1 MLLSKLV
8 KLFAFNGGTLMKM
21 LKLAALSMAVFLYT
35 TTALAQ
41 HGHAGAMGGGMG
53 NSMSHASTNTSDHG
67 SASTNAPPT
76 STQKISNV
84 LAKNPVIGQKIV
96 DLTGDSNGAADAC
109 QGFKN
114 IGQCIAA
121 AHVSKNISGL
131 NFYCM
136 RLAMT
141 GTALPPNSNIS
152 CNLPSTFKSG
162 VSLGKAIQTFDP
174 QADTK
179 TETKKAT
186 TETQQ
191 DLKASGVKS

>member
-1 MLLSKLV
+1 
-8 KLFAFNGGTLMKM
+8 MKM
-21 LKLAALSMAVFLYT
+21 LKLAALSLAVFLYA
-35 TTALAQ
+35 TAAMAQ
-41 HGHAGAMGGGMG
+41 HGNAGGMHGGMG
-53 NSMSHASTNTSDHG
+53 NSMGHSSMNASDHG
-67 SASTNAPPT
+67 NSSSTSKGSAPT
-76 STQKISNV
+76 SSQKISDV
-84 LAKNPVIGQKIV
+84 LSKNPAIGDKIV
-96 DLTGDSNGAADAC
+96 TLTGDKNGAADAC
-109 QGFKN
+109 TGFKN

-152 CNLPSTFKSG
+152 CKLPTNFKSG
-162 VSLGKAIQTFDP
+162 VSLGKAIQAFDP
-174 QADTK
+174 QVDTK

-186 TETQQ
+186 TETEQ

>member
-1 MLLSKLV
+1 
-8 KLFAFNGGTLMKM
+8 MKM
-21 LKLAALSMAVFLYT
+21 LKLAALSLAVFLYT

-41 HGHAGAMGGGMG
+41 HGHAGGMGSGMG
-53 NSMSHASTNTSDHG
+53 NSMGHGSMNASDHG
-67 SASTNAPPT
+67 SSSSASNGSAPT
-76 STQKISNV
+76 SSQKISDV
-84 LAKNPVIGQKIV
+84 LSKNPAIGDKIMA
-96 DLTGDSNGAADAC
+96 LTGDSKGAADAC
-109 QGFKN
+109 SGFKN

-121 AHVSKNISGL
+121 AHVSKNVSGL

-141 GTALPPNSNIS
+141 GTALPANSNIT
-152 CNLPSTFKSG
+152 CNLPANFKPG

-179 TETKKAT
+179 TETNKAA
-186 TETQQ
+186 TETQK

>member
-1 MLLSKLV
+1 
-8 KLFAFNGGTLMKM
+8 MKM
-21 LKLAALSMAVFLYT
+21 LKLAALSLAVFLYT

-41 HGHAGAMGGGMG
+41 HGHAGGMGSGMG
-53 NSMSHASTNTSDHG
+53 NSMGHSSTTASDHG
-67 SASTNAPPT
+67 KSSTNAPPT
-76 STQKISNV
+76 SSQKISDV
-84 LAKNPVIGQKIV
+84 LSKNPAIGDKIV
-96 DLTGDSNGAADAC
+96 ALTNDKNGAADAC
-109 QGFKN
+109 TGFKN

-121 AHVSKNISGL
+121 AHVSNNVSGL

-141 GTALPPNSNIS
+141 GTALPANSNIT
-152 CNLPSTFKSG
+152 CNLPANFKPG

-179 TETKKAT
+179 TETNKAA
-186 TETQQ
+186 TETQK

>member
-1 MLLSKLV
+1 
-8 KLFAFNGGTLMKM
+8 MKM
-21 LKLAALSMAVFLYT
+21 LRLAALSLTVFLYAT
-35 TTALAQ
+35 TTLAQ
-41 HGHAGAMGGGMG
+41 HGGAGAMGGGAR
-53 NSMSHASTNTSDHG
+53 NSMSHASTNASDHG

-76 STQKISNV
+76 STQKITDV
-84 LAKNPVIGQKIV
+84 LSKNPVIGQKIV
-96 DLTGDSNGAADAC
+96 NLTGDQNGAVDAC
-109 QGFKN
+109 TGFKN

-121 AHVSKNISGL
+121 AHVSKNMSGL

-141 GTALPPNSNIS
+141 GTQLPQGSTIN
-152 CNLPSTFKSG
+152 CNLPTNFKTG

>member
-1 MLLSKLV
+1 
-8 KLFAFNGGTLMKM
+8 MKM
-21 LKLAALSMAVFLYT
+21 LRLAALSLTVFLYAT
-35 TTALAQ
+35 TTLAQ
-41 HGHAGAMGGGMG
+41 HGGAGAMGGGAR
-53 NSMSHASTNTSDHG
+53 NSMSHASTNASDHG

-76 STQKISNV
+76 STQKITDV
-84 LAKNPVIGQKIV
+84 LSKNPVIGQKIV
-96 DLTGDSNGAADAC
+96 DLTGDSHGAADAC

-141 GTALPPNSNIS
+141 GTALPPNSNIN
-152 CNLPSTFKSG
+152 CKLPSTFKPG

-179 TETKKAT
+179 AETKKAT
-186 TETQQ
+186 TESHQ
-191 DLKASGVKS
+191 DLKNSGAKS

>member
-1 MLLSKLV
+1 MNK
-8 KLFAFNGGTLMKM
+8 
-21 LKLAALSMAVFLYT
+21 LKLAALSLAVSLYAT
-35 TTALAQ
+35 TTLAQ
-41 HGHAGAMGGGMG
+41 HGHAGGMGGGVG
-53 NSMSHASTNTSDHG
+53 SANSMGHASENVSNRGSSGTNPT
-67 SASTNAPPT
+67 T
-76 STQKISNV
+76 STQKISAV

-96 DLTGDSNGAADAC
+96 KLTGDSNGAADAC
-109 QGFKN
+109 TGFKN
-114 IGQCIAA
+114 IGQCMAA

-141 GTALPPNSNIS
+141 GTAVPPNSNIS
-152 CNLPSTFKSG
+152 CNLPSTFKPG

-191 DLKASGVKS
+191 DLKNSGVKS

>member
-1 MLLSKLV
+1 MNKLKV
-8 KLFAFNGGTLMKM
+8 
-21 LKLAALSMAVFLYT
+21 AALSLAVTLYA

-41 HGHAGAMGGGMG
+41 HGHGGGMG
-53 NSMSHASTNTSDHG
+53 GGVGNANSMGHASQNASDHG
-67 SASTNAPPT
+67 GSGTNAPPT

-96 DLTGDSNGAADAC
+96 DLTGDSKGAADAC
-109 QGFKN
+109 TGFKN

-152 CNLPSTFKSG
+152 CNLPSTFKPG

-179 TETKKAT
+179 AETKKAT
-186 TETQQ
+186 TESQQ
-191 DLKASGVKS
+191 DLKNSGARS

>member
-1 MLLSKLV
+1 MMK
-8 KLFAFNGGTLMKM
+8 TLN
-21 LKLAALSMAVFLYT
+21 LAALSLAVCLCT

-41 HGHAGAMGGGMG
+41 HGHAGTMGGGIG
-53 NSMSHASTNTSDHG
+53 NSSHASSNASDHG

-84 LAKNPVIGQKIV
+84 LSKNPAIGQKIM
-96 DLTGDSNGAADAC
+96 DLTHAQSASDAC
-109 QGFKN
+109 TGFKN
-114 IGQCIAA
+114 IGQCIAT
-121 AHVSKNISGL
+121 AHVSSNISGL

-174 QADTK
+174 HADTK

>member
-1 MLLSKLV
+1 MNK
-8 KLFAFNGGTLMKM
+8 
-21 LKLAALSMAVFLYT
+21 LKLAALSLAVFLYA

-41 HGHAGAMGGGMG
+41 HGHAGGMGGGVG
-53 NSMSHASTNTSDHG
+53 SANSMGHASQNESNHG
-67 SASTNAPPT
+67 SSGTSAPT
-76 STQKISNV
+76 STQKISHV

-96 DLTGDSNGAADAC
+96 DLTGDSKGAADAC
-109 QGFKN
+109 TGFKN

-152 CNLPSTFKSG
+152 CNLPSTFKPG

-179 TETKKAT
+179 AETKKAT
-186 TETQQ
+186 TESQQ
-191 DLKASGVKS
+191 DLKNSGARS

>member
-1 MLLSKLV
+1 M
-8 KLFAFNGGTLMKM
+8 NT
-21 LKLAALSMAVFLYT
+21 LKLAAFSLAVFLYA

-53 NSMSHASTNTSDHG
+53 AANSMGHASTNASDHG
-67 SASTNAPPT
+67 SASTNAAPT

-84 LAKNPVIGQKIV
+84 LGKNPVIGRKIV

-141 GTALPPNSNIS
+141 GTALPPNSNIT
-152 CNLPSTFKSG
+152 CNLPSTFKPG
-162 VSLGKAIQTFDP
+162 VSLGKAIQIFDP

-186 TETQQ
+186 SETQQ

>member
-1 MLLSKLV
+1 
-8 KLFAFNGGTLMKM
+8 MKT
-21 LKLAALSMAVFLYT
+21 LKLAALSVAVFLYA

-53 NSMSHASTNTSDHG
+53 NSMSHASTNASDHG
-67 SASTNAPPT
+67 SASTNAAPT
-76 STQKISNV
+76 STQKIRDV
-84 LAKNPVIGQKIV
+84 LAKNPVIGKKIM
-96 DLTGDSNGAADAC
+96 DLTNDSNGAADAC

-121 AHVSKNISGL
+121 AHVSKNIPGL

-136 RLAMT
+136 RYAIT
-141 GTALPPNSNIS
+141 GTALPPNSGIN
-152 CNLPSTFKSG
+152 CNLSPTFKPG
-162 VSLGKAIQTFDP
+162 VSLGRAIQTFEP

-191 DLKASGVKS
+191 DLKASGMKS

>member
-1 MLLSKLV
+1 
-8 KLFAFNGGTLMKM
+8 MKM
-21 LKLAALSMAVFLYT
+21 LKLAALSLAVFLYA

-41 HGHAGAMGGGMG
+41 HGQAGAMG
-53 NSMSHASTNTSDHG
+53 NSMSHASTNASNHG
-67 SASTNAPPT
+67 SASTNAAPT
-76 STQKISNV
+76 STQKITDV
-84 LAKNPVIGQKIV
+84 LSKNPVIGRKIV
-96 DLTGDSNGAADAC
+96 NLTGDQSGAADAC
-109 QGFKN
+109 TGFKN
-114 IGQCIAA
+114 IGQCVAA

-141 GTALPPNSNIS
+141 GTALPQGSTIN
-152 CNLPSTFKSG
+152 CNLPTNFKTG

-191 DLKASGVKS
+191 DLKASSVKS

>member
-1 MLLSKLV
+1 
-8 KLFAFNGGTLMKM
+8 MKM
-21 LKLAALSMAVFLYT
+21 LKLAALSLVVFLYA

-41 HGHAGAMGGGMG
+41 HGQAGTMGGGKG
-53 NSMSHASTNTSDHG
+53 NSMSHASTNVSDH
-67 SASTNAPPT
+67 SNNSSTNAPPT
-76 STQKISNV
+76 STQKISDV
-84 LAKNPVIGQKIV
+84 LTKNPVIGKKIM
-96 DLTGDSNGAADAC
+96 DLTGDTNGAADAC
-109 QGFKN
+109 TGFKN

-141 GTALPPNSNIS
+141 GTALPQGSTIN
-152 CNLPSTFKSG
+152 CNLPTNFKTG
-162 VSLGKAIQTFDP
+162 VSLGKAIQAFDP
-174 QADTK
+174 QVDTK

-186 TETQQ
+186 SETQQ

>member
-1 MLLSKLV
+1 M
-8 KLFAFNGGTLMKM
+8 NM
-21 LKLAALSMAVFLYT
+21 LKLAALSLTIFLCA

-41 HGHAGAMGGGMG
+41 RGHAGTMGGAMG
-53 NSMSHASTNTSDHG
+53 NSMSHAASSASDHG
-67 SASTNAPPT
+67 STSTTAPPT
-76 STQKISNV
+76 STQKIGDV
-84 LAKNPVIGQKIV
+84 LAKNPVIGKKIM
-96 DLTGDSNGAADAC
+96 DLTNDSNGATDAC

-114 IGQCIAA
+114 IGQCIAT

-152 CNLPSTFKSG
+152 CNLPSTFKPG
-162 VSLGKAIQTFDP
+162 VSLGKAIRTFDP
-174 QADTK
+174 QANTK